1 MNRPAIAS
9 GLAAYHACVT
19 EQDTGDRRQRVAY
32 AMEVAALELFATH
45 GYHDVT
51 IEQIAAA
58 VGVHQRTVLRYF
70 RSKEDILLTLPRRA
84 GRAICD
90 EIVDRPP
97 TETPIEATCQAVLE
111 AGKTH
116 DYDNELSLTWAKAV
130 ATCPEAFVAVT
141 AEFMHDMAGTI
152 SARLAPSA
160 GREVARAMAWAI
172 AGAVHGLWREWID
185 DGGTADFAEL
195 TCRGLR
201 VLESVTTMSETSL
214 LDELARLRHENEEL
228 RIERELFKHAA
239 AALLERS
246 SNDDHR
252 VT

>member
-1 MNRPAIAS
+1 M
-9 GLAAYHACVT
+9 
-19 EQDTGDRRQRVAY
+19 EQT
-32 AMEVAALELFATH
+32 ALELFASH

-51 IEQIAAA
+51 IDQIAVA

-90 EIVDRPP
+90 EIVNRPLS
-97 TETPIEATCQAVLE
+97 ESPIEATCQAVVE

-116 DYDNELSLTWAKAV
+116 DYDNALSLTWAKAV
-130 ATCPEAFVAVT
+130 ASCPEAFVAVT
-141 AEFMHDMAGTI
+141 AEFMHDMAATI
-152 SARLAPSA
+152 TARLEASS

-201 VLESVTTMSETSL
+201 VLESVTTMSDTTL
-214 LDELARLRHENEEL
+214 VDEVTRLRAENEDL
-228 RIERELFKHAA
+228 RVERELFKHAA
-239 AALLERS
+239 AALLDRHS
-246 SNDDHR
+246 DVDHSR
-252 VT
+252 TS